1 MRVFFTVHL
10 IFFWEQDRSSLFH
23 QFFTIE
29 DYLKCI
35 KCIIFSAHMLE
46 HQKTHLKS
54 WNKKYAFRD
63 KNVIYGSLN
72 HSHLC
77 HSTFQ
82 FINKSTIQRTL
93 ILLSEKKN
101 EANSQKEIHFRPLLL
116 EQSCLSWEGVKASG
130 YIFFVCLVIHRE
142 FVVFDEVLSQQQ
154 ISKMA

>member
-1 MRVFFTVHL
+1 MRGFFTVHL

-93 ILLSEKKN
+93 ILLSEKKWSKQSKR
-101 EANSQKEIHFRPLLL
+101 NSFSTPTTRTELLIMRGCKSFGLHIFRLFSNTQRICCFWRSFEPAA
-116 EQSCLSWEGVKASG
+116 E
-130 YIFFVCLVIHRE
+130 
-142 FVVFDEVLSQQQ
+142 
-154 ISKMA
+154 SKTA